1 MEILRHT
8 KSVCPVCLQQI
19 PARKVRKSGG
29 IFLEKKCP
37 EHGAFSVVVWRDRED
52 FEAWTGEL
60 PEVQKHENRHCPD
73 GCGLCPD
80 HRRDTCCVLLEVTD
94 RCNLGCTYCFADNGH
109 RQDPVLEEVK
119 EWLQELAVPGQ
130 TLVQLSGGEPTVRED
145 LPEIVAYARE
155 IGCKYVQLNTN
166 GLRLAEDPEYVRRLA
181 EAGLS
186 FVFLQFD
193 GTDDRV
199 WEKMRGRPLRAIK
212 EQAIANCNACS
223 IGVTLVP
230 TLVPGVNIQEI
241 GNILR
246 YGVEHS
252 PAVRGVHFQPVS
264 FLGHMPAVPRDEIR
278 FTLDELLE
286 QIRKQFGEGVPAESL
301 VPSACDHP
309 LCGFHGDFIVMP
321 EGTLMPL
328 TKRHTLQAGCC
339 CGAPAEN
346 PAEKN
351 REFVGRRWLRR
362 QEESDDKCCPEGQ
375 RGTDSEAAPDI
386 TSLDGFLDRAK
397 SHGFTI
403 TAMAF
408 QDAGTLDV
416 ERLRQCSLHVYRD
429 GKHIPFCAYYLT
441 AFPE

>member
-1 MEILRHT
+1 MKTLRST
-8 KSVCPVCLQQI
+8 KSVCPVCLRQI
-19 PARKVRKSGG
+19 PARKVRKAEG
-29 IFLEKKCP
+29 IFLEKECP
-37 EHGAFSVVVWRDRED
+37 EHGAFSAVVWRERED
-52 FEAWTGEL
+52 FESWTGVL
-60 PEVQKHENRHCPD
+60 PEVQEHENPHCPS

-80 HRRDTCCVLLEVTD
+80 HQRDTCCVLLEVTD
-94 RCNLGCTYCFADNGH
+94 RCNLGCTYCFANNGH
-109 RQDPVLEEVK
+109 GADPALEEIK
-119 EWLQELAVPGQ
+119 EQLRELVVPGQ

-166 GLRLAEDPEYVRRLA
+166 GLRLAEDPKYVRRLGA
-181 EAGLS
+181 AGLS

-199 WEKMRGRPLRAIK
+199 WEKLRGRPLRAIK
-212 EQAIANCNACS
+212 EQAIANCDACD

-241 GNILR
+241 GSILR

-264 FLGHMPAVPRDEIR
+264 FLGHMPAVPLDEDR

-286 QIRKQFGEGVPAESL
+286 EIGKQFGEDVPAESL
-301 VPSACDHP
+301 APSACDHP

-321 EGTLMPL
+321 EGRLVAL
-328 TKRHTLQAGCC
+328 TKRHVVQGGCC
-339 CGAPAEN
+339 CGTPPEN

-362 QEESDDKCCPEGQ
+362 REASGGECCPEEPWESCCD
-375 RGTDSEAAPDI
+375 TAPDI
-386 TSLDGFLDRAK
+386 TSLEGFLGRAK

-429 GKHIPFCAYYLT
+429 GRHIPFCAYYLT
-441 AFPE
+441 AFSE